1 MGVTRPILK
10 PVVPPQLVIKDRLC
24 GGAGN
29 SVTQRIISATG
40 LVKRQELRH
49 CPFMASNASMTAQN
63 RPVQGIVMR
72 LIAIFALASMIAL
85 VKLAADNGV
94 SVIESVFYRQ
104 FFALFILVPII
115 VMRGGPKTLRSDKFP
130 LHLRRMVVGL
140 TGMTFNFWAVSLL
153 PLAEATTISFMVP
166 VFATLLAILLLAEK
180 VGWHRWA
187 AILAGFIGVLL
198 ITLPETTGF
207 SWQGVLV
214 ALNGALFTAW
224 VSIIIRDL
232 GRTED
237 PVTVVFWFTIF
248 SLPLLG
254 TAMLWF
260 GEWHDGATW
269 LLICGIGLSGGIGQL
284 ALTKS
289 LQLAPV
295 SVVLSVDYSAL
306 IWATL
311 YGWLI
316 WSVWPTI
323 WTLLGAPLIIG
334 AGLYIARREHL
345 NSVRI

>member
-1 MGVTRPILK
+1 MDNKNTAIASNRPL
-10 PVVPPQLVIKDRLC
+10 
-24 GGAGN
+24 AGIA
-29 SVTQRIISATG
+29 VRIIAVFSVAT
-40 LVKRQELRH
+40 
-49 CPFMASNASMTAQN
+49 
-63 RPVQGIVMR
+63 
-72 LIAIFALASMIAL
+72 MIAL
-85 VKLAADNGV
+85 VKHAADNGV

-115 VMRGGPKTLRSDKFP
+115 ILRGGTKTVRTDKFG
-130 LHLRRMVVGL
+130 LHMRRMVVGL
-140 TGMTFNFWAVSLL
+140 TGMIFNFWAVSLL
-153 PLAEATTISFMVP
+153 PLAEATTIGFMVP
-166 VFATLLAILLLAEK
+166 VFATLLAIFLLSER
-180 VGWHRWA
+180 VGIHRWS
-187 AILAGFIGVLL
+187 AIIAGFIGVLI
-198 ITLPETTGF
+198 ITRPETTGF
-207 SWQGVLV
+207 SWQGILV

-254 TAMLWF
+254 GAMFWF
-260 GEWHDGATW
+260 GQWHDSYAW
-269 LLICGIGLSGGIGQL
+269 LIILGIGLCGGIAQL

-316 WSVWPTI
+316 WSALPTI

-334 AGLYIARREHL
+334 AGLYIAWREGRL
-345 NSVRI
+345 AQK

>member
-1 MGVTRPILK
+1 MCRVSFRDAYGHS
-10 PVVPPQLVIKDRLC
+10 C
-24 GGAGN
+24 GN
-29 SVTQRIISATG
+29 SQAARLDGDKMPMHPHIVAILMRKGLIMDNNNSAIASNRPLAGIAVRIIA
-40 LVKRQELRH
+40 V
-49 CPFMASNASMTAQN
+49 F
-63 RPVQGIVMR
+63 
-72 LIAIFALASMIAL
+72 AIASMIAL

-104 FFALFILVPII
+104 FFALFLLIPII
-115 VMRGGPKTLRSDKFP
+115 MLRGGPKTIRTDKFP
-130 LHLRRMVVGL
+130 LHLKRMTVGL
-140 TGMTFNFWAVSLL
+140 TGMIFNFWAVSLL
-153 PLAEATTISFMVP
+153 PLAEATTIGFMVP
-166 VFATLLAILLLAEK
+166 VFATLLAIFLLAEK
-180 VGWHRWA
+180 VGMHRWS
-187 AILAGFIGVLL
+187 AILAGFAGVLI
-198 ITLPETTGF
+198 ITRPEAAGF

-260 GEWHDGATW
+260 GQWHDGYSW
-269 LLICGIGLSGGIGQL
+269 LLIFGIGLCGGIGQL

-316 WSVWPTI
+316 WSTLPTR
-323 WTLLGAPLIIG
+323 WTLVGAPLIIG
-334 AGLYIARREHL
+334 AGLYIAWREGRL
-345 NSVRI
+345 AQR